1 MVKNKTGGNKHKSMA
16 RKSFVT
22 NSYNASLRKS
32 ESEDEVYALVVKIL
46 GGAMCQVNCLEKGSI
61 VTRLCIIRNKFRG
74 KSKRDNTIGINTPV
88 LVGIRSWE
96 TLKEG
101 KAEKCDLLEVYSESN
116 YERLKTSVNENWNLL
131 KPLKLNEDDNDAN
144 NDIVFT
150 NNIINS
156 ELEEEINN
164 KTENDIFT
172 IDEEIDIDDI

>member
-61 VTRLCIIRNKFRG
+61 VTRLCII
-74 KSKRDNTIGINTPV
+74 SINTPV
-88 LVGIRSWE
+88 LVGVRSWE